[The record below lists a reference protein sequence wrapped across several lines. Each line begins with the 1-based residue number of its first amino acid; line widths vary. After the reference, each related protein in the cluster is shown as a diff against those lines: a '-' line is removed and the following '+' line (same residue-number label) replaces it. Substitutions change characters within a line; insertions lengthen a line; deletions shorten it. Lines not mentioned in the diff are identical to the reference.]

1 MLELCRKKPLARNL
15 AAMAE
20 VLPQHYD
27 FSPRAFQLPEQYAA
41 LAAEL
46 PSIRDNQVRF
56 CITAT
61 RLRHVKFLCFS
72 E

>member
-1 MLELCRKKPLARNL
+1 MLEICRKKPLARNL

-20 VLPQHYD
+20 ILPEYYGT

-46 PSIRDNQVRF
+46 SFNRGNKQVL
-56 CITAT
+56 IA
-61 RLRHVKFLCFS
+61 LHYLI
-72 E
+72 